1 MPKHNQSENKKFNN
15 HVSMVSIFSEYEI
28 EYLKGWFNTLKCLC
42 PHGNNGY
49 LQISNILGFC
59 MQCEAEEWDDEDSE
73 YNDLFIVKGLSPSPS
88 ESDGSP
94 VPSNVNASQTH
105 THAAKQ
111 KHEKLKC
118 APLHGKENRQH
129 KSEAA
134 EEEM

>member
-1 MPKHNQSENKKFNN
+1 
-15 HVSMVSIFSEYEI
+15 
-28 EYLKGWFNTLKCLC
+28 
-42 PHGNNGY
+42 
-49 LQISNILGFC
+49 

-94 VPSNVNASQTH
+94 IPSNVNASQTH

-111 KHEKLKC
+111 KHEKLKF

-129 KSEAA
+129 KREAA